1 MATKMTAVE
10 ITERINKAEENLRK
24 LYTLIQKR
32 KAKLEKLNKK
42 IESLKEGTYELKMV
56 QMVQWDIES
65 EQDALEENEKRI
77 PEKQALVEK
86 WKKKLDEAITETKR
100 LNEIPEQ
107 LKKLQA
113 ELVEKIIAS
122 EIRYRERMYK
132 DEAEMDHKEFIKKYS
147 WREREYYMG
156 RSQKDFREMVVKDA
170 NYEAK
175 MWVLDLVNRVEKK
188 VGQIISW
195 KLWFASKALNG
206 YVEGTKGS
214 ATIETIFAGGYN
226 IQCLHQRVLVK

>member
-1 MATKMTAVE
+1 MATKMTATE

-24 LYTLIQKR
+24 LDSLIEKR
-32 KAKLEKLNKK
+32 KAKLVKLNKK
-42 IESLKEGTYELKMV
+42 ASGLEKGTHDWKMA
-56 QMVQWDIES
+56 QWDIES
-65 EQDALEENEKRI
+65 EQDALEENIKKI
-77 PEKQALVEK
+77 PEKQALLEK
-86 WKKKLDEAITETKR
+86 WQKKLEEVNAETKKI
-100 LNEIPEQ
+100 NEIPEQ

-113 ELVEKIIAS
+113 ELVEKIILS
-122 EIRYRERMYK
+122 EINYRAKMRK
-132 DEAEMDHKEFIKKYS
+132 DEKEMEWKDFTEKYS
-147 WREREYYMG
+147 CRDREYYMG
-156 RSQKDFREMVVKDA
+156 RSEKDFREMVIKDA

-188 VGQIISW
+188 VGQITNW

-206 YVEGTKGS
+206 YVEGTKGI